1 MSYILLSSFSA
12 YALEQT
18 IVKEQIPVSII
29 DMTSTDQDGIVKNAL
44 ICSLSAEKAAKY
56 YLYEG
61 YKIDTLETHIKKSE
75 SIALLGLGIKKLKLS
90 LMGSNDANYLEFIEE
105 SYGMLK
111 VLETHP
117 YDRDSMILVQDLT
130 SAISMV
136 MRDIAFRHQ
145 TDQHYSKE
153 IESTKIR
160 INMVES
166 TRLYM
171 IYQSKNIKYDHTEEM
186 LIDAINLLENQFEF
200 IEKQEKY
207 AEKDL
212 DQMSQIWSNI
222 KEIYADRDE
231 GNLMLE
237 AIEETEY
244 LEKYL
249 L

>member
-18 IVKEQIPVSII
+18 VVKEQIPVSII

-44 ICSLSAEKAAKY
+44 ICSLS
-56 YLYEG
+56 
-61 YKIDTLETHIKKSE
+61 
-75 SIALLGLGIKKLKLS
+75 
-90 LMGSNDANYLEFIEE
+90 
-105 SYGMLK
+105 
-111 VLETHP
+111 
-117 YDRDSMILVQDLT
+117 
-130 SAISMV
+130 
-136 MRDIAFRHQ
+136 
-145 TDQHYSKE
+145 
-153 IESTKIR
+153 
-160 INMVES
+160 
-166 TRLYM
+166 
-171 IYQSKNIKYDHTEEM
+171 
-186 LIDAINLLENQFEF
+186 
-200 IEKQEKY
+200 